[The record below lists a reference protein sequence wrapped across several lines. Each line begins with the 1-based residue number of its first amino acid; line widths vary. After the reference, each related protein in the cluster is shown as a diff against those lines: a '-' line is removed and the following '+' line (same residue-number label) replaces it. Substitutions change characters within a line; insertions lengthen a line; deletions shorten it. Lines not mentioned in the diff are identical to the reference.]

1 MIYLTGDTHG
11 YFSRIEMFCREKNT
25 SQEDILIILG
35 DAGINIDLGRRD
47 QRVKEYTDQL
57 PITLF
62 CIHGNHEQRPYVIL
76 TYEEKKWHGGNVY
89 YEKEHPNVLFAKD
102 GEIYDFGGKKA
113 IAIGGA
119 YSVDKFIRIVRGMPW
134 FDNEQPSEEIKRRV
148 EEQLE
153 KNGWKIDYVLSHTA
167 PLKYE
172 PTEVFLP
179 SINQSTVDKS
189 TEIWLG
195 ELEDKLE
202 YKKWYCGHYH
212 TAKRIDKIQLMYED
226 FDELEI

>member
-11 YFSRIEMFCREKNT
+11 YFSRVEMFCREKNT
-25 SQEDILIILG
+25 SCEDILIILG

-47 QRVKEYTDQL
+47 LRVKEYTEQL

-76 TYEEKKWHGGNVY
+76 TYEEKEWHGGIVY

-102 GEIYDFGGKKA
+102 GEIYDFNGKKA

-153 KNGWKIDYVLSHTA
+153 KNNWKIDYVLSHTT

-189 TEIWLG
+189 TEVWL
-195 ELEDKLE
+195 DKLE
-202 YKKWYCGHYH
+202 DRLEYEKWYCGHYH
-212 TAKRIDKIQLMYED
+212 TSKRIDKIQFMYED
-226 FDELEI
+226 FDEL